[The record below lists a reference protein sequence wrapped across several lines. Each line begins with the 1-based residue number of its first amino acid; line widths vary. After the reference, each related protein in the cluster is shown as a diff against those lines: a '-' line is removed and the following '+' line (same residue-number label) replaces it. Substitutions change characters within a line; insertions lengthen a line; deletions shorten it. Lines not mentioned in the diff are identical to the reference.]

1 MSGFQQLVNVRCI
14 NIKISQLV
22 TGINVYCVVIA
33 ELTIGDR
40 LIVKDCWKLEH
51 QYADCYVL
59 RLDRNNQSIA

>member
-1 MSGFQQLVNVRCI
+1 MSGFQQLVNVRCV

-40 LIVKDCWKLEH
+40 LIVRDC
-51 QYADCYVL
+51 
-59 RLDRNNQSIA
+59 